1 MLHSAALEGLIEFKQ
16 RQKSTANGAL
26 NGLSNSTSCAHFPHF
41 SLSLFLVS
49 SLSLARSLLHLPF
62 FHPFNS
68 FPFVRGQFPR
78 LSADAGRLS
87 LGNLYYLFLFFFKKK
102 NINIPILSII
112 LNYYFRPSRRALSD
126 KAFFLG
132 LSGVI
137 SFQSPSSC
145 SPALPFSL
153 PHCSIQE
160 LERFSRLVAVKFVRR
175 VSFPAHRV
183 ASHSERPFVL
193 HDLFLITPV
202 NYKSPHLSRI
212 HSFLLLLILLL
223 LFFIF
228 NFDACIFLFYMIPF
242 RLSILSNLSCNCVDT
257 GFWNY
262 TIQANPCW
270 NAGDQIRWP

>member
-1 MLHSAALEGLIEFKQ
+1 MNLSKDKKVQ
-16 RQKSTANGAL
+16 RTEHSTASRTAPRARISL
-26 NGLSNSTSCAHFPHF
+26 IFPFLSFSCLL
-41 SLSLFLVS
+41 SLSHVLFYTFRS
-49 SLSLARSLLHLPF
+49 FILSTLFRSF
-62 FHPFNS
+62 VAS
-68 FPFVRGQFPR
+68 FPVCQLTQVVSHSGI
-78 LSADAGRLS
+78 
-87 LGNLYYLFLFFFKKK
+87 YITCFFFFLKKK
-102 NINIPILSII
+102 NINIPVLSII